1 MAAISQV
8 IPNLLGGVSQQP
20 DPVKLPGQLRQA
32 ENVLL
37 DPTFGC
43 RKRPPTSFVATLSE
57 TIPIDAK
64 WFPIFRDN
72 NERYVVAIYKENSV
86 TQIKVWEADTGVERT
101 VTIDSSAVD
110 YLNVA
115 TARNITELTIN
126 DYTLLA
132 NNEIEVSMSDN
143 VPEPDNK
150 DALVVVNQ
158 VAYNTTYGIDFLKD
172 GQQLVQEKVYSAT
185 ALSVSPGSFEVE
197 DSGSCTFAGTNTF
210 NESQGNKSGLGFVLT
225 TSCTPTLETEIV
237 QGINYPTAV
246 SADIPQPQIY
256 FTGLHGSADDYPVGQ
271 YLRSSVTTLN
281 TNLTL
286 SVECRVNK
294 EKDTSLS
301 GNRYDFTGVQI
312 VSFDQ
317 QRDWQVNQG
326 GTHTSSGAVAT
337 YLVTSTRAG
346 QNTESNS
353 YKSVY
358 SSRVE
363 LRNGGIGW
371 RVGDSVSV
379 TMQGKTYT
387 VTVTAERF
395 GYSYA
400 SEASVSYTT
409 PVDQNSG
416 TLDVAS
422 ITGGLTAAINAL
434 SNYSATPI
442 GNTIHIKRTD
452 TRDFNVQV
460 RGGTTNNALYGIKGS
475 VNDVSLLPSQ
485 CIPDVVLLVRNSAE
499 SDADDYYVKFQS
511 SAGDIPGQGSWEET
525 VKPGIPTDL
534 NLSTMPM
541 AMIRNS
547 DGTFT
552 VRALAPEFSEELFWA
567 PREVGDEKSNPAP
580 SFVGKNIKDMFF
592 YMNRLGFLSQ
602 DSVILSQPGDY
613 FNFFVGS
620 AIAVSDADPIDM
632 TASSTKPATLKAV
645 LGTTKGLLLF
655 AENSQFLLSTSE
667 AAFGPSTVK
676 MSELSNYSYTSNV
689 KPLETGVSVL
699 FSTEADTF
707 SKVYEMAV
715 DSIDNRPLVSEN
727 TRIVPEYIPPGLTLS
742 ASSPNNSLVLYGN
755 DTDTLWTF
763 KFFNTGNERSLAG
776 WSKWIFPA
784 PVYMASFDHDSGYF
798 VCNNDGK
805 SILLTLEMLDDP
817 RTSPILAHGYK
828 FAPRLDCSLL
838 KSQTTVEATNDDFI
852 KRIRLP
858 NGSYIADKV
867 ANIILTLDGDST
879 LYRTA
884 TVLNDATGDYIEVDV
899 DIADGEYIIGLEY
912 VMKVE
917 LPSFYVINEKTP
929 DRKNIPM
936 VETVYIDLYYSGR
949 YDVTLSRL
957 GYQDRT
963 VALEVVESDIYLANT
978 AAIDEIT
985 SREVPVYC
993 RGDYANLTITATAPL
1008 PASITSYRWEGH
1020 YNNRG
1025 IAII

>member
-43 RKRPPTSFVATLSE
+43 RKRPPTSFIATLS
-57 TIPIDAK
+57 TNIPDDAK
-64 WFPIFRDN
+64 WFPIFRDG
-72 NERYVVAIYKENSV
+72 NERYVVAIYREDDATV
-86 TQIKVWEADTGVERT
+86 IKAYEADTGTERS
-101 VTIDSSAVD
+101 VTIDASAVD

-115 TARNITELTIN
+115 RPRDINELTIN

-132 NNEIEVSMSDN
+132 NNEINVSMSDS
-143 VPEPDNK
+143 VPEPANK
-150 DALVVVNQ
+150 DGIVVVNQ

-172 GQQLVQEKVYSAT
+172 GESTQQEKVYSAT
-185 ALSVSPGSFEVE
+185 SLSVSPGSFEEE
-197 DSGSCTFAGTNTF
+197 DEGACTYAGSDSF
-210 NESQGNKSGLGFVLT
+210 NKDQGDKVSLGFTLT
-225 TSCTPTLETEIV
+225 TTCNPTLVTTEKP
-237 QGINYPTAV
+237 GLNYPTAV
-246 SADIPQPQIY
+246 SYSIPQPQMY
-256 FTGLHGSADDYPVGQ
+256 FTALHGSADSYPVGQ
-271 YLRSSVTTLN
+271 YLRSTVTVN
-281 TNLTL
+281 NGSL
-286 SVECRVNK
+286 SVSIECRVNSK
-294 EKDTSLS
+294 FYGD
-301 GNRYDFTGVQI
+301 GNRFDETGAQI
-312 VSFDQ
+312 ANYDQ
-317 QRDWQVNQG
+317 QRNWQLGEG
-326 GTHTSSGAVAT
+326 GNHSAGGATAT
-337 YLVTSTRAG
+337 YLVTNVRAG
-346 QNTESNS
+346 QKVEEYS

-358 SSRVE
+358 STKVQ
-363 LRNGGIGW
+363 LRNGGRNW
-371 RVGDSVSV
+371 RIGDSVNVSV
-379 TMQGKTYT
+379 QGKSYR
-387 VTVTAERF
+387 VTVTGETF
-395 GYSYA
+395 GYSYV

-409 PVDQNSG
+409 PLNVEEG

-422 ITGGLTAAINAL
+422 IVGGLTAQISAL
-434 SNYSATPI
+434 DDYVATPI
-442 GNTIHIKRTD
+442 GNVIYIQRSD
-452 TRDFNVQV
+452 DRDFNMQV

-485 CIPDVVLLVRNSAE
+485 CVPSVVLLVRNSAE
-499 SDADDYYVKFQS
+499 SDADDYYVKFKS

-534 NLSTMPM
+534 NLSTMPVVM
-541 AMIRNS
+541 TRNS
-547 DGTFT
+547 DATFT
-552 VRALAPEFSEELFWA
+552 VRALSPEFSEDLFWA
-567 PREVGDEKSNPAP
+567 PRDVGDEDSNPAP
-580 SFVGKNIKDMFF
+580 SFVGKGIKDMFF

-632 TASSTKPATLKAV
+632 TASSTKPATLKAA

-676 MSELSNYSYTSNV
+676 MSELSNYSYSSKV
-689 KPLETGVSVL
+689 RPLETGVSVL

-742 ASSPNNSLVLYGN
+742 ASSPNNSLVVYGN
-755 DTDTLWTF
+755 DTEALWTF

-776 WSKWIFPA
+776 WAKWIMPA
-784 PVYMASFDHDSGYF
+784 PVQMVSFDHDTGYF

-805 SILLTLEMLDDP
+805 SILLKLEMLDDP
-817 RTSPILAHGYK
+817 RTSPISAFGFK

-838 KSQTTVEATNDDFI
+838 KEQTTIEDTADDKI
-852 KRIRLP
+852 KKIRIP
-858 NGSYIADKV
+858 DGSYVDGKV
-867 ANIILTLDGDST
+867 ANIILTVNGDST
-879 LYRTA
+879 LYRT
-884 TVLNDATGDYIEVDV
+884 TPVLSDSTSDYIEVDA
-899 DIADGEYIIGLEY
+899 DIASGEYIVGLEY
-912 VMKVE
+912 EMKIE
-917 LPSFYVINEKTP
+917 LPSFFVVSDKVP

-936 VETVYIDLYYSGR
+936 VENVYIDLYYSGR
-949 YDVTLSRL
+949 YDITLSRL
-957 GYQDRT
+957 GYRDRSLD
-963 VALEVVESDIYLANT
+963 LEVVQSDIYIAN
-978 AAIDEIT
+978 AAALDEIA

-993 RGDYANLTITATAPL
+993 RGDYANLTIRATAPL

-1025 IAII
+1025 IATI